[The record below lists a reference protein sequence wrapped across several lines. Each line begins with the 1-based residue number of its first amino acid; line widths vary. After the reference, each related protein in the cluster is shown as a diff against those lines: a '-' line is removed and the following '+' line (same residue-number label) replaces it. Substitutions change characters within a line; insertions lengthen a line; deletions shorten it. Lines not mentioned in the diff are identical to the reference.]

1 MENAYLNYSFE
12 FNRINIES
20 QNKYINGVPS
30 LYDEITIFERSG
42 SLSDTDSDNIVSN
55 SDVVTITATFSES
68 MAATPTLS
76 LSGIITNTEMTATA
90 SASVWTY
97 AWTVSTTVTSTTATV
112 YGTDLSGNAYAGTDS
127 ITFTI
132 DNSVPTVKLTDT
144 DSDNLISNSDVV
156 TITATFSESMSATP
170 TLSLS
175 GIITNA
181 QMTANR
187 LGFCLDLC
195 VDRFYFD

>member
-1 MENAYLNYSFE
+1 MLGQTVSPL
-12 FNRINIES
+12 RLTIS
-20 QNKYINGVPS
+20 VPTVN
-30 LYDEITIFERSG
+30 LT
-42 SLSDTDSDNIVSN
+42 DTDSDNLISN

-68 MAATPTLS
+68 MSATPTLS

-112 YGTDLSGNAYAGTDS
+112 YGTDLAGNAYAGTDS

-170 TLSLS
+170 TLSP
-175 GIITNA
+175 
-181 QMTANR
+181 
-187 LGFCLDLC
+187 
-195 VDRFYFD
+195 